1 MWLRN
6 IYVLYDSCL
15 NLCIYVYDSDVRIL
29 LFELYLCNVILY
41 VKYKM
46 KWKVKKLMCLFLL
59 LLLIF
64 WEIVMVFVK
73 GNVFWFVNIC
83 IENEIFC
90 FLLVWNSII

>member
-46 KWKVKKLMCLFLL
+46 K
-59 LLLIF
+59 
-64 WEIVMVFVK
+64 
-73 GNVFWFVNIC
+73 
-83 IENEIFC
+83 
-90 FLLVWNSII
+90 